1 MKTLK
6 FVLRKV
12 FKCIT
17 IIPIASIKTM
27 LLLPFLDNT
36 LAFRKQNKP
45 IAKKIMV
52 KNSRK
57 MFFFLLVKISMAT
70 ILFLNGFLV

>member
-1 MKTLK
+1 MIKNTAVKAKTT
-6 FVLRKV
+6 
-12 FKCIT
+12 T

-27 LLLPFLDNT
+27 LLLPSLDNP

-57 MFFFLLVKISMAT
+57 MFFSFCW
-70 ILFLNGFLV
+70 

>member
-1 MKTLK
+1 M
-6 FVLRKV
+6 F
-12 FKCIT
+12 
-17 IIPIASIKTM
+17 
-27 LLLPFLDNT
+27 LLPSLDNP

-57 MFFFLLVKISMAT
+57 MFFFLLVKFLRLPFYFSIVF
-70 ILFLNGFLV
+70 LFKYFSFIYLLTL